1 MGRAGTMGTLNCTT
15 YRSFPS
21 RDEAEAKLHAV
32 LYFFGLA
39 PDRHE
44 SAFRFVECNRCGG
57 YHILARRS
65 SETLGETDDAADD
78 IN

>member
-21 RDEAEAKLHAV
+21 RHEAAAALNAT
-32 LYFFGLA
+32 LGLFGLA

-44 SAFRFVECNRCGG
+44 PAFRFVECNRCGG

-65 SETLGETDDAADD
+65 SETVGETDDTADD
-78 IN
+78 LN